1 VVGKAG
7 LPVGPERGE
16 IPVSDL
22 DQQPDRPMPPRANCC
37 RYRPGHTLDLIRVRL
52 AQMSPAE
59 DWHRVVVLDVQ
70 GDQLT
75 LGTGDEL
82 AGYRT
87 HDAALLASLLADH
100 GAIAMLN
107 AEHHLLFLPPRA
119 DGSSP
124 IFSVQSA
131 DEPAE
136 PCSMEPTAQ

>member
-1 VVGKAG
+1 M
-7 LPVGPERGE
+7 
-16 IPVSDL
+16 SDNN
-22 DQQPDRPMPPRANCC
+22 QQPDRPMPPRANCR
-37 RYRPGHTLDLIRVRL
+37 RYRPGHTPDLIRVRL

-59 DWHRVVVLDVQ
+59 DWYRITVLDVQ

-82 AGYRT
+82 ARYRT

-100 GAIAMLN
+100 GPIAMLN
-107 AEHHLLFLPPRA
+107 AEHHLLFLAPRA

-124 IFSVQSA
+124 IFSVQPA

-136 PCSMEPTAQ
+136 PCSIEPTVR